1 VTPAHAGS
9 KRSTVQLF
17 PARPDLVSRRVGID
31 DEELAVMLVSLY
43 ASDMDANMP
52 VADPIETERL
62 CKEAILQRMMQ
73 GEFRRYI
80 ARLVRN
86 IYLSDRALDS
96 GLGIEEAL
104 EFWQWFDR
112 RMWPSP
118 SSWDCQ
124 GVKAAGS

>member
-1 VTPAHAGS
+1 VTAGHAAS
-9 KRSTVQLF
+9 MRSTTQLF
-17 PARPDLVSRRVGID
+17 PGRPEPASRRVGIG

-43 ASDMDANMP
+43 ASDMDGNMP

-62 CKEAILQRMMQ
+62 CKQAILQRMMQ

-80 ARLVRN
+80 SRLVRN
-86 IYLSDRALDS
+86 IYLSDRALDA

-104 EFWQWFDR
+104 DFWQWFDG

-124 GVKAAGS
+124 DVRTAD